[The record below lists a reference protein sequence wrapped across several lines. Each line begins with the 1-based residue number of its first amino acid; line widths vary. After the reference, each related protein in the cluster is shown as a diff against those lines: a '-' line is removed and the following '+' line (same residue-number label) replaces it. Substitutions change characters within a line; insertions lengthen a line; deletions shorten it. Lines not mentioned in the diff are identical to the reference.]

1 MTEAGYIAVM
11 PVILPIASDPIRGE
25 TSVIDDQPMLTLD
38 QFQREL
44 SYRTALSAARRLQTE
59 EIITRREFVRIDAF
73 LRRKFS
79 PVWGGLYPDNG

>member
-1 MTEAGYIAVM
+1 M
-11 PVILPIASDPIRGE
+11 PDK

-44 SYRTALSAARRLQTE
+44 SYRAAISVARRLQTE
-59 EIITRREFVRIDAF
+59 EIITRRDFVRIDTF